1 LAKVGNEEYRIVLG
15 NQSSILYIVETLDYY
30 SMTLVDKHAHSVW
43 VNGQEVEVEVMIRVK
58 ISTMRFSN
66 IQQIF

>member
-1 LAKVGNEEYRIVLG
+1 
-15 NQSSILYIVETLDYY
+15 
-30 SMTLVDKHAHSVW
+30 MTLADKHAHSVW

-66 IQQIF
+66 IQQMF